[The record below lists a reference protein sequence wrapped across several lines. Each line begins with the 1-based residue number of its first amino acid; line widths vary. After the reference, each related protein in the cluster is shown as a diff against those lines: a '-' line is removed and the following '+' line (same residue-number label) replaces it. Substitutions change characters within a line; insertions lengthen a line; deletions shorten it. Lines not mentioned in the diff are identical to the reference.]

1 MKMKM
6 LVISQT
12 IALAAASAM
21 PLDAPKAAPLTINA
35 SSFGCPGVL
44 QVDAHP
50 YRHCHNIATRV
61 YCHSTERLPRNWPPF
76 SDSSSAHHD
85 KPHKADR
92 PKTQSSPPH
101 SNSPR
106 YDK

>member
-1 MKMKM
+1 MKKM

-12 IALAAASAM
+12 LALATAVVM
-21 PLDAPKAAPLTINA
+21 PSDALKAAPLAVNS
-35 SSFGCPGVL
+35 SSFGCLGAL

-76 SDSSSAHHD
+76 SDSSSAHHY
-85 KPHKADR
+85 KPQEADR
-92 PKTQSSPPH
+92 SKTRSSPPR
-101 SNSPR
+101 SSGSR
-106 YDK
+106 YDE